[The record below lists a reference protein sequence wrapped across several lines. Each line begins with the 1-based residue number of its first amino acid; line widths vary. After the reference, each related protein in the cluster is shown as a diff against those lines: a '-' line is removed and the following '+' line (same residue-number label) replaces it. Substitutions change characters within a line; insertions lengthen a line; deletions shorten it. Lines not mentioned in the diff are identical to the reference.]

1 MEENDFVGACL
12 SYSGE
17 KSHAY
22 VTFFGK
28 DEMKRP
34 PERLRVDGETL

>member
-1 MEENDFVGACL
+1 MILLELVV
-12 SYSGE
+12 YSGE

-34 PERLRVDGETL
+34 PERPRVDEET